1 MSQKKPVVLIPSNI
15 IYNNGMPCH
24 FVRDTYVQALLEVA
38 GCSPLIMPVT
48 NGTFDFEKV
57 ADFVDGILLTGSPSN
72 VCPSNYGAERVFDEK
87 LLDLTRDATTLPL
100 IRRAVEKDLPL
111 IAICRGFQEMNVS
124 LGGSLHQK
132 VQEVPG
138 KRDHREPQ
146 SDNLK
151 IVYETPAHKVHTE
164 KGGLFE
170 KIGLPSEFEVNSL
183 HQQGVDR
190 LGNGLHV
197 EAVSDDGLI
206 EAFSVP
212 GKRFILGVQWHPEG
226 DFQLN
231 GSSRKI
237 FEAYGEALRGK
248 QDCGGNKVCNLK
260 SGT

>member
-1 MSQKKPVVLIPSNI
+1 MRPDPHI
-15 IYNNGMPCH
+15 
-24 FVRDTYVQALLEVA
+24 
-38 GCSPLIMPVT
+38 
-48 NGTFDFEKV
+48 
-57 ADFVDGILLTGSPSN
+57 
-72 VCPSNYGAERVFDEK
+72 VFDDRK
-87 LLDLTRDATTLPL
+87 ARDALTIGTDDGANIE
-100 IRRAVEKDLPL
+100 IRQCVGDAHIFIFGHRAKSTDLM
-111 IAICRGFQEMNVS
+111 GVS

-248 QDCGGNKVCNLK
+248 QDCGGNKVCSLK